1 MHRRGLDDL
10 RFPFGTLAGQ
20 GLITG
25 VIVGFLPREQWE
37 EYSLDSVSVITND
50 ELE

>member
-1 MHRRGLDDL
+1 MYTSGVHRKLLG
-10 RFPFGTLAGQ
+10 FIQ
-20 GLITG
+20 IITG
-25 VIVGFLPREQWE
+25 VIAGFLPREQWE